1 MRLDAVG
8 SVVVRSVVMRYV
20 VLGVL
25 ACAIATVGTEAQE
38 PNLVRVATDATWP
51 PMEYIDRHRR
61 LVGFDID
68 LINEIAS
75 RAGFRV
81 EFENVS
87 WEGIFAGLLAD
98 RYDMI
103 ASSVTILPE
112 RAEVMLFSRPYFEAA
127 QYLVVRNER
136 GDVRT
141 LADLTGEEV
150 GAQIATTGA
159 RLVDRTPGVTVRSYD
174 DLGLAVEDLAQGR
187 LGGIVADVAIVEY
200 FVLGNDR
207 YGDRLMVVGRPYA
220 IERYGFAIRIDRPD
234 LKAKIDAA
242 LGAIERDGTMAR
254 LRRRWFE
261 HTGFSTP

>member
-1 MRLDAVG
+1 M
-8 SVVVRSVVMRYV
+8 VRSIAMKTAI
-20 VLGVL
+20 LGVL
-25 ACAIATVGTEAQE
+25 ACAIVTAGTGAQDFG
-38 PNLVRVATDATWP
+38 LVRVATDATWP
-51 PMEYIDRHRR
+51 PMEYIDQHRR

-68 LINEIAS
+68 LVHEIAS

-81 EFENVS
+81 EFESVS

-98 RYDMI
+98 QYDMI

-112 RAEVMLFSRPYFEAA
+112 RAEVMLFSRPYFDAA
-127 QYLVVRNER
+127 QYLVVRKER
-136 GDVRT
+136 DDVRT
-141 LADLTGEEV
+141 IEDLAGEEV

-159 RLVDRTPGVTVRSYD
+159 RLVDQTPGVTVRSYD

-220 IERYGFAIRIDRPD
+220 IEQYGFAIRIDRPD
-234 LKAKIDAA
+234 LKTKIDTA
-242 LGAIERDGTMAR
+242 LRAIERDGTMAR

-261 HTGFSTP
+261 HTDFATP